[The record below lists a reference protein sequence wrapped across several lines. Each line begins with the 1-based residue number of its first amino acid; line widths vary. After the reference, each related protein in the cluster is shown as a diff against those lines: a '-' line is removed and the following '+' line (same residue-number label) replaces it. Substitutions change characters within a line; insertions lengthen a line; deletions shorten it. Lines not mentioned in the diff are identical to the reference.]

1 MGATK
6 RNEDVFRFHIYFKT
20 ALPTGK
26 RCVKSSITFEI
37 GALSPNSQETGR
49 I

>member
-20 ALPTGK
+20 AQPGK
-26 RCVKSSITFEI
+26 SCVKSSITFEV
-37 GALSPNSQETGR
+37 GALSPNSHETGR